1 MPTVLT
7 DVKDSQLVSVTNI
20 PQDYVTI
27 SYEYNCGGTVVVP
40 RHLPQKEV
48 IDITV
53 KENVDPEDA
62 VIEVSPARSANSATN
77 VHVQTTWKAV
87 EDKMMEKVMNEIKNV
102 EKRLKRQFKKDTQL
116 FVDGA
121 LLILMRNVEDMTVR
135 KMMEVAQIPETASFG
150 TVVEE
155 FMNNFKCA
163 LTKDELQNLK
173 SSSGRSNANA
183 FAHLNPTSHESS
195 EYLTRLIEY
204 LSDHGRK
211 EEETRYRHYID
222 FAFGKTLILR
232 R

>member
-7 DVKDSQLVSVTNI
+7 DIGDSHLTSVANI

-27 SYEYNCGGTVVVP
+27 SFEYSCGDTAVVP
-40 RHLPQKEV
+40 RHLPRNKI

-77 VHVQTTWKAV
+77 VHVHTTWKAM
-87 EDKMMEKVMNEIKNV
+87 EDKMMENVMNEIKNA
-102 EKRLKRQFKKDTQL
+102 EKRLKRQFKKDTEL

-121 LLILMRNVEDMTVR
+121 LFILMRNVEDMAIR
-135 KMMEVAQIPETASFG
+135 KMMEVARIPQTASFG

-155 FMNNFKCA
+155 FTKKFKSA
-163 LTKDELQNLK
+163 LTEDELQHLK
-173 SSSGRSNANA
+173 LSSGRSNANA
-183 FAHLNPTSHESS
+183 FAHLDPASAESR
-195 EYLTRLIEY
+195 EYAARLIEY
-204 LSDHGRK
+204 LSSHGRK
-211 EEETRYRHYID
+211 EETTRYRHYID
-222 FAFGKTLILR
+222 FAFGKTALVR